1 MGNISN
7 SSNGGIRR
15 VAIIVV
21 ILARVLVVLEIS
33 VIVVMVALEE
43 WR

>member
-1 MGNISN
+1 M
-7 SSNGGIRR
+7 
-15 VAIIVV
+15 AIIVV
-21 ILARVLVVLEIS
+21 IVARVLVVWELS

>member
-1 MGNISN
+1 M
-7 SSNGGIRR
+7 
-15 VAIIVV
+15 AIMVV
-21 ILARVLVVLEIS
+21 IVARVLVVLEIS

>member
-7 SSNGGIRR
+7 SGIRR

-21 ILARVLVVLEIS
+21 MVARVLVVVVVLEIS

>member
-15 VAIIVV
+15 VEIIVV
-21 ILARVLVVLEIS
+21 IVARVLVVWELS

-43 WR
+43 